1 MAASPVPL
9 WDNDRAMAQMS
20 NNLISIRK
28 YRAEAT
34 LHRHD
39 HHQIVLP
46 RVGNLELEVAGR
58 GGRVEQGVGA
68 FIVAGATHA
77 FRAKGSNGF
86 LVIDLPDRHFDSE
99 QLAWSFDKS
108 AFFPIEP
115 RVQGLL
121 DYASATLERNKPSGT
136 ILAYWMMLLMDGIA
150 QGRPVIPSSEI
161 LALNRATVFMRI
173 HASKPIR
180 VTDVCGAA
188 GLSVTRL
195 YALFRKHYGQ
205 SPHAAL
211 LQFRVEAAR
220 QLLVRTNLSIAEVAV
235 RTGHGDQSAL
245 TRRLRR
251 ALGVTPAALRRA
263 ARAVSHVTEP
273 VVGPLSV
280 FE

>member
-1 MAASPVPL
+1 MAPM
-9 WDNDRAMAQMS
+9 RT
-20 NNLISIRK
+20 NLVSIRK
-28 YRAEAT
+28 YRAEST
-34 LHRHD
+34 LHRHE

-46 RVGNLELEVAGR
+46 RVGNLELEVGGR

-77 FRAKGSNGF
+77 FLAKGTNGF
-86 LVIDLPDRHFDSE
+86 LVIDVPVRHFECE
-99 QLAWSFDKS
+99 QFAWSFDEN

-115 RVQGLL
+115 QVQGLL
-121 DYASATLERNKPSGT
+121 DYASATLERTNPSGT
-136 ILAYWMMLLMDGIA
+136 ILTHWMMLLIDGIA

-161 LALNRATVFMRI
+161 LAMNRAMLFMRN
-173 HASKPIR
+173 HASKAIQ
-180 VTDVCGAA
+180 VADVSSAA

-195 YALFRKHYGQ
+195 YALFHKHYGQ

-211 LQFRVEAAR
+211 VQLRVEAAR
-220 QLLVRTNLSIAEVAV
+220 QLLARTNLSIAEIAV

-245 TRRLRR
+245 TRRLRL

-263 ARAVSHVTEP
+263 VRPPSHVTQP
-273 VVGPLSV
+273 VPAPPIV

>member
-1 MAASPVPL
+1 M
-9 WDNDRAMAQMS
+9 NMGG
-20 NNLISIRK
+20 NLVSFRK

-46 RVGNLELEVAGR
+46 RVGNLELEVGGR

-77 FRAKGSNGF
+77 FLAKGTNGF
-86 LVIDLPDRHFDSE
+86 LVIDLPIRHFDSE
-99 QLAWSFDKS
+99 QFAQSFDKN

-115 RVQGLL
+115 PVQALL
-121 DYASATLERNKPSGT
+121 DYASATLERTTPSAT
-136 ILAYWMMLLMDGIA
+136 MLAYWMMLLMDGIA
-150 QGRPVIPSSEI
+150 QGRPIIPSAEA
-161 LALNRATVFMRI
+161 LALNRAMAFMRS
-173 HASKPIR
+173 HASNPIR
-180 VTDVCGAA
+180 VMDVSSAA

-195 YALFRKHYGQ
+195 YALFRKRYGQ

-211 LQFRVEAAR
+211 LQLRVEAAR
-220 QLLVRTNLSIAEVAV
+220 QLLTRTSLSIAEIAV

-245 TRRLRR
+245 TRHLRL

-263 ARAVSHVTEP
+263 AR
-273 VVGPLSV
+273 PLARVAESV
-280 FE
+280 

>member
-1 MAASPVPL
+1 
-9 WDNDRAMAQMS
+9 MAQMS
-20 NNLISIRK
+20 SNLISIRK

-46 RVGNLELEVAGR
+46 RVGNLELEVGGR

-77 FRAKGSNGF
+77 FRAKGTNGF
-86 LVIDLPDRHFDSE
+86 LVIDLPVRRFDSE

-115 RVQGLL
+115 PVQGLL
-121 DYASATLERNKPSGT
+121 DYASATLERTKPSWT

-150 QGRPVIPSSEI
+150 QGRHVIPSSEI
-161 LALNRATVFMRI
+161 LALNRAMVFMRN
-173 HASKPIR
+173 HAAKPIR
-180 VTDVCGAA
+180 VTDVCSAA

-205 SPHAAL
+205 SPHATL
-211 LQFRVEAAR
+211 MQLRVEAAR
-220 QLLVRTNLSIAEVAV
+220 QLLARTNLSIAEIAV

-245 TRRLRR
+245 TRRLRL

-263 ARAVSHVTEP
+263 ARPVSHVTEP
-273 VVGPLSV
+273 VVGPLRE